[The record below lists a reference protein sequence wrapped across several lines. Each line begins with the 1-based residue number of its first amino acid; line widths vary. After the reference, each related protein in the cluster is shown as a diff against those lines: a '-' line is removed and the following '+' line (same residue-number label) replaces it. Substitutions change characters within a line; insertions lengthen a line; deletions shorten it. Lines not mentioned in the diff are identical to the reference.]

1 MFTHEENEATW
12 AFWLLSDLVLKDE
25 WYIVITAYKF
35 TISEIVMYV
44 LSLHTESTGCNK
56 TSWHELYSIGKYLK
70 KLEHVFKGKDTV
82 ISLLIVQMA
91 VSFIH
96 ELHSLADHGSIYSSA
111 HFQVLYILYSNWVQ

>member
-70 KLEHVFKGKDTV
+70 KLEHVFKGKGTV

-111 HFQVLYILYSNWVQ
+111 HFQVLYILYSN